1 MCLVWRPFLA
11 FEFLI
16 FELEVVGVVR
26 RRRVRQG
33 RQPPIIVFAR
43 AQKLPMQEV
52 IVRLRVQAWAN
63 LVAPSLQFCADQ
75 TSDAEVRLEER
86 REKR

>member
-1 MCLVWRPFLA
+1 ML
-11 FEFLI
+11 
-16 FELEVVGVVR
+16 ELEVVGVVR

-63 LVAPSLQFCADQ
+63 LGAPLPQSCAGQ
-75 TSDAEVRLEER
+75 ISDAEVRLEER